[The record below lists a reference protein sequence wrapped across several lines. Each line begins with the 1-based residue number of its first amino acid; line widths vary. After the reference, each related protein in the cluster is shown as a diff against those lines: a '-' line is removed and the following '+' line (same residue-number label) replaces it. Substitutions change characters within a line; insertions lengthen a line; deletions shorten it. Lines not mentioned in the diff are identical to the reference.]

1 MLRRCLQIVRRAALA
16 VALAGAGAAAA
27 APGEFAR
34 VDTDAEGRPR
44 ALQMAIASYAPV
56 GRSAGGRRID
66 LVSAV
71 HVADPSFYAALNERF
86 RDYDALLYELVAP
99 EGMVITPETRN
110 TGFVSGAQVFLTRA
124 LGLSFQLDEVD
135 YTPANFVHADLSQD
149 ELSASMAERNESLY
163 TYFWRIVFATI
174 REYARDPLGLRD
186 WQAVISMV
194 GSDGDVSFKTLL
206 AYEIANARSIEE
218 VFGEDADSAIIGA
231 RNARAVEVLAETL
244 EGGAGSVG
252 IFYGVGHM
260 PDLEERLLAMG
271 LERVGTTWI
280 DAWQLGTTPA
290 ARDKA
295 PR

>member
-1 MLRRCLQIVRRAALA
+1 MMQKSFHIVRHAVLA
-16 VALAGAGAAAA
+16 VALAAGAAAA

-34 VDTDAEGRPR
+34 VDSDADGRPR
-44 ALQMAIASYAPV
+44 ALQMAIASYAPAGDRAAT
-56 GRSAGGRRID
+56 GRVD
-66 LVSAV
+66 LISAV
-71 HVADPSFYAALNERF
+71 HVADPSFYAALNDRF
-86 RDYDALLYELVAP
+86 REYDALLYELVAP
-99 EGMVITPETRN
+99 QGMVVTPETRK
-110 TGFVSGAQVFLTRA
+110 TGFVSGAQVFMTRA

-135 YTPANFVHADLSQD
+135 YTPANFVHADLSQE

-186 WQAVISMV
+186 WQAVVSMV

-231 RNARAVEVLAETL
+231 RNARAIEVLADTL
-244 EGGAGSVG
+244 ENGAGNVA

-280 DAWQLGTTPA
+280 DAWQLGATPA
-290 ARDKA
+290 ARDV
-295 PR
+295 P